1 MVQIEVGCATS
12 SRRILL
18 DLFPSQDTRQ
28 SLTPIGVVTACR
40 QLLLSAQGS
49 EVMAPPAPTPP
60 PGQEAGASAAA
71 QNAATAA
78 GAGATP
84 ADVVRARS
92 VLAMV
97 AQPPPPALDPAAA
110 SQKVAISRLKAE
122 VNFEQERNATVLLC
136 LFYEIRKNR
145 KRLPSLPSLAK
156 QTHGCLA
163 ATRGPG
169 RRLW

>member
-1 MVQIEVGCATS
+1 LHLRTNGSERYFAACATTHIPQVQLD
-12 SRRILL
+12 RVLL
-18 DLFPSQDTRQ
+18 CECDHRADEL
-28 SLTPIGVVTACR
+28 IG
-40 QLLLSAQGS
+40 S
-49 EVMAPPAPTPP
+49 
-60 PGQEAGASAAA
+60 
-71 QNAATAA
+71 
-78 GAGATP
+78 
-84 ADVVRARS
+84 
-92 VLAMV
+92 
-97 AQPPPPALDPAAA
+97 
-110 SQKVAISRLKAE
+110 KE

>member
-1 MVQIEVGCATS
+1 MLN
-12 SRRILL
+12 ILL
-18 DLFPSQDTRQ
+18 Q
-28 SLTPIGVVTACR
+28 SVTSHDAHALGAR
-40 QLLLSAQGS
+40 VIQGMVFGGS
-49 EVMAPPAPTPP
+49 HTL
-60 PGQEAGASAAA
+60 
-71 QNAATAA
+71 
-78 GAGATP
+78 
-84 ADVVRARS
+84 
-92 VLAMV
+92 VL
-97 AQPPPPALDPAAA
+97 P
-110 SQKVAISRLKAE
+110 E